1 MANILSTPC
10 AWIFFIVLIKDAKS
24 NVVFQPSYIVTPGPR
39 VSAFLLGNISGI
51 SLTLSSLSPFN
62 SSGRL
67 PPPTCSEELTHW
79 VLTQDLVDKTT
90 VRVQLSLNR
99 SLILCRNND
108 TNTDCCP
115 EPLCL
120 LETLRV
126 SACLENTP
134 QASLLIQAK
143 IYAQVYP
150 TDPVSDN
157 KTVIPNQV
165 YRPLGS
171 CPCDLTLGAC
181 DVRCCCDKDCSPEVL
196 KLFVSQCL
204 MGPFGGEVSPVPDY
218 LCRAQSV
225 ENAPDWF
232 PFLCVISP
240 PDNNPFLGLFYEGD
254 TITPV
259 PRPSFQTPVLSAA
272 LPKDNYRQGDP
283 IFTTSDQYITIPQ
296 KSLVGQCV
304 DHAPVAFLKNVQ
316 AQCVTRLLS
325 CPTGPP
331 LQTTPTELKVQVR
344 DGQRGV
350 VTVDVTDEMAVD
362 LSPFVSSPLVGDG
375 VPLCENV
382 TLALDYKFFWK
393 GNGLTNITLTRT
405 LGNVPS
411 VNVALTSRYSVVF
424 LNGDALSQPISGNP
438 DYQVGRLVIGGVE
451 DTLGNSTVIHRAPVS
466 LWKPVGS
473 GLCGSAEMRPVLFGE
488 NSTAGCLLPV
498 NLQNLTQCSMVRET
512 VASLQRALI
521 PATLIAKNGDPHFL
535 SLTDWLNITFVEL
548 NSSQPMGG
556 GTGTCSGIPSHRHIH
571 IMSFATQVGG
581 LPQWEIQGVEVSD
594 HVSTWKMECGGGDP
608 TPCLDQVVTQF
619 FPVTFSITF
628 SDIPINIGPPKTR
641 FQINFTEYDCDRN
654 DVCWPQ
660 LAFPLTKYY
669 TGESYSLSL
678 AKGLTLVF
686 FFITASLLGTPWKQI
701 RQAWRSASI

>member
-1 MANILSTPC
+1 MAYILSTLC
-10 AWIFFIVLIKDAKS
+10 AWICFIVLIKDAKS
-24 NVVFQPSYIVTPGPR
+24 NLIFQPAFIVTSGPG

-51 SLTLSSLSPFN
+51 SLTLSSLSPLN

-67 PPPTCSEELTHW
+67 PPATCSEDLTTDW

-90 VRVQLSLNR
+90 VQLQVRLNR
-99 SLILCRNND
+99 SLILCRNNND
-108 TNTDCCP
+108 TTADCCP

-120 LETLRV
+120 LEILRV

-134 QASLLIQAK
+134 QASLLIQAR

-150 TDPVSDN
+150 SDPVSEN

-165 YRPLGS
+165 FQPLGS
-171 CPCDLTLGAC
+171 CPCDLTSGVC
-181 DVRCCCDKDCSPEVL
+181 DVRCCCDKDCSPEAL
-196 KLFVSQCL
+196 KLFVSHCL
-204 MGPFGGEVSPVPDY
+204 TGPFGGEVSLLPDY
-218 LCRAQSV
+218 LCHAQTV
-225 ENAPDWF
+225 EKYPDWF
-232 PFLCVISP
+232 PFLCVVSQ
-240 PDNNPFLGLFYEGD
+240 PDNNPFLGLFYGGD
-254 TITPV
+254 TITPE

-283 IFTTSDQYITIPQ
+283 ISTTSDQYITIPQ
-296 KSLVGQCV
+296 NSLIGQCV
-304 DHAPVAFLKNVQ
+304 DHAPVAFLKDFQ
-316 AQCVTRLLS
+316 AQCVTHLLS

-331 LQTTPTELKVQVR
+331 LQTTLTEMKVQVR

-362 LSPFVSSPLVGDG
+362 LSPFVSGSVVEDLVS
-375 VPLCENV
+375 LCENV

-393 GNGLTNITLTRT
+393 GNRLTNITLTRT

-438 DYQVGRLVIGGVE
+438 GYQVGRLVIGGVE
-451 DTLGNSTVIHRAPVS
+451 DTVIYRAPIS
-466 LWKPVGS
+466 LWKPVSS
-473 GLCGSAEMRPVLFGE
+473 GLCDSAEMRPVLFGE
-488 NSTAGCLLPV
+488 NSTSGCLLPV
-498 NLQNLTQCSMVRET
+498 SLQNLTQCSQVRET

-521 PATLIAKNGDPHFL
+521 TATHIAKNGNPNFR

-548 NSSQPMGG
+548 NTSQPVEGG
-556 GTGTCSGIPSHRHIH
+556 NGTCSGIPSHRHIH
-571 IMSFATQVGG
+571 IVSIAKQVMGG
-581 LPQWEIQGVEVSD
+581 LPQREIQGVEISD
-594 HVSTWKMECGGGDP
+594 HVSTWKSECGGGDP
-608 TPCLDQVVTQF
+608 NPCVGPFVTQL
-619 FPVTFSITF
+619 FPVTISITF
-628 SDIPINIGPPKTR
+628 TDITINTAPPKTR
-641 FQINFTEYDCDRN
+641 FQINFTEYDCERN

-660 LAFPLTKYY
+660 LAFPVTRYY

-686 FFITASLLGTPWKQI
+686 FFIAASVLGKPWKQI
-701 RQAWRSASI
+701 RQAWGSASI